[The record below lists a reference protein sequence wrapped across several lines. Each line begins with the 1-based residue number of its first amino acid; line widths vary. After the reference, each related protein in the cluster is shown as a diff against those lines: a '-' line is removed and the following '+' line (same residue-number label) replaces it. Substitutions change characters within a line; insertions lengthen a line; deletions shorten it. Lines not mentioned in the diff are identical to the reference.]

1 MPDHIVEEIL
11 SCNSEGDLSDPVI
24 EYCSN
29 MAQWKLTNQ
38 QKLNPHGKHVVECI
52 EREGK
57 LAEFV
62 KQWRSNFL
70 EHNEPK
76 YLPTGWRIDH
86 KILREFGEF
95 SAFQNIKETDQTSE
109 MVVVN

>member
-1 MPDHIVEEIL
+1 MPEHIVEEIRNC
-11 SCNSEGDLSDPVI
+11 SSEESLSDVVI

-52 EREGK
+52 EKEGK
-57 LAEFV
+57 LAEFI

-70 EHNEPK
+70 EN
-76 YLPTGWRIDH
+76 
-86 KILREFGEF
+86 
-95 SAFQNIKETDQTSE
+95 N
-109 MVVVN
+109 